1 MTFLW
6 TPASLL
12 LTVVVLA
19 AAAGCCFVSW
29 KRSGY
34 ARTMGWL
41 EVLRFV
47 LITLVLITL
56 NQPEIPTEIRPTEQP
71 TLVVLYD
78 NSDSMKTQ
86 DVINPEAPAEKPLVR
101 SDAIAA
107 LIQPQTWQPVQDR
120 MQVVFEPFA
129 AQAPIGV
136 LGTDLNSALQSTSE
150 KHAGL
155 RSVVLISDGDWNTG
169 DAPQRAAS
177 ALRVRG
183 VPVYSVSVGSEQ
195 RLPDV
200 VLTAS
205 DAPTFGVVNKSLR
218 IPFRITSW
226 LAQDREMLVSLTGTQ
241 GETITKA
248 VRVSGMGQLQETLE
262 WKPTR
267 TGDYSLTLEVPVDE
281 TETQSDNNRVT
292 IPLVVRDEEL
302 RVLIIESVPRW
313 EYRYLR
319 NALERDPGV
328 EVNCLLF
335 HPDLS
340 ETGGGRG
347 YLQQF
352 PSEKEL
358 FEYDVVFLGDV
369 GVAQRQLTPADCT
382 LLKQL
387 VRSQAGGLVFL
398 PGARG
403 HQLTLQ
409 GSDLEE
415 LLPVVLNPAVPKG
428 KGNSRPGRFALTEA
442 GRRSLLTRLETE
454 DIENEK
460 IWNGL
465 PGFYWHAA
473 AERAKIGAQVLATHD
488 TESSSYGRVPLIVT
502 RTAGTGKVLFMGS
515 DGAWRWRKGVED
527 LYHYRFWGQ
536 VVRWMAY
543 QRNMSQGESMRLFY
557 SPDRPEAGSVVN
569 LNVNVTSL
577 AGEPLRTG
585 TVTVQTT
592 SPSGQTDTVRL
603 TPGGEDSWGLFS
615 GTFSPKEG
623 GQYRL
628 VTTCTETGARL
639 ETVLSVTGQEKEQIG
654 LPAKTDVLREISLTT
669 RGELTDASKVRQL
682 IEKLAAL
689 PEPAPVIVPI
699 RLWSHPLWAGLIILL
714 LGVFWTA
721 RKFAGFA

>member
-6 TPASLL
+6 TPASLI

-19 AAAGCCFVSW
+19 AAAGCCLLSW

-34 ARTMGWL
+34 SRVMGWL
-41 EVLRFV
+41 EILRFL
-47 LITLVLITL
+47 LIALVLVTL
-56 NQPEIPTEIRPTEQP
+56 NQPEIPQEIRPTEQP

-78 NSDSMKTQ
+78 TSESTKTQ
-86 DVINPEAPAEKPLVR
+86 DVISPNSPTAKPQLR
-101 SDAIAA
+101 SDVISS
-107 LIQPQTWQPVQDR
+107 LVQPDLWKPVQER
-120 MQVVFEPFA
+120 MKVLLEPFSA
-129 AQAPIGV
+129 AAPVGEK
-136 LGTDLNSALQSTSE
+136 GTDLYSALQSTSE

-169 DAPQRAAS
+169 EAPQRAAS

-200 VLTAS
+200 VLSAS
-205 DAPTFGVVNKSLR
+205 DAPTFGVVNKALR

-226 LAQDREMLVSLTGTQ
+226 LPQDRELLVSLTGTQ
-241 GETITKA
+241 GETVTKA
-248 VRVSGMGQLQETLE
+248 VRVSGMGQIQDTLE

-267 TGDYSLTLEVPVDE
+267 TGDYTLTLEIPVDE
-281 TETQSDNNRVT
+281 SEAQSENNRVT
-292 IPLVVRDEEL
+292 IPMVIRDEEL

-335 HPDLS
+335 HPDLT

-347 YLQQF
+347 YLEQF
-352 PSEKEL
+352 PEEKDL

-369 GVAQRQLTPADCT
+369 GVQQRQLTPAQCT
-382 LLKQL
+382 QLRQL
-387 VRSQAGGLVFL
+387 VRAQAGGLVFL
-398 PGARG
+398 PGLRG
-403 HQLTLQ
+403 NQMTLL
-409 GSDLEE
+409 GTDLEE
-415 LLPVVLNPAVPKG
+415 LMPVVLNPAAPRG
-428 KGNSRPGRFALTEA
+428 RGNSRPGRFALTEA

-454 DIENEK
+454 DVENER

-473 AERAKIGAQVLATHD
+473 AERARIGSQVLATHD
-488 TESSSYGRVPLIVT
+488 TDSSSYGRIPLIVT
-502 RTAGTGKVLFMGS
+502 RTSGTGKVLYMGS

-557 SPDRPEAGSVVN
+557 SPDRPEAGSAVN

-577 AGEPLRTG
+577 AGEPLREG
-585 TVTVQTT
+585 TVTVQITA
-592 SPSGQTDTVRL
+592 PSGQTDTVRL
-603 TPGGEDSWGLFS
+603 VSGGEDTWGLFS
-615 GTFSPKEG
+615 GNLIPKEG

-628 VTTCTETGARL
+628 LTTCTETGARL
-639 ETVLSVTGQEKEQIG
+639 ETILSVTGQEKEQIG
-654 LPAKTDVLREISLTT
+654 LPARPDVLREISLTT
-669 RGELTDASKVRQL
+669 RGELTEAGNVQEL
-682 IEKLAAL
+682 VNKLAAL
-689 PEPAPVIVPI
+689 PEPVPVIVPI
-699 RLWSHPLWAGLIILL
+699 RIWSHPLWAGLLILL

-721 RKFAGFA
+721 RKFAGLA